1 MIIGNKYE
9 LIKKI
14 GCGSFGSIY
23 RGKNIRTNENV
34 AIKIESINEDTNLLK
49 NETKIY
55 QYLSGFNYNGIPIL
69 KWYGIDDKYNYMVI
83 NLLVCFVLY
92 VIIYL
97 SNYCYSILLN
107 INFA

>member
-1 MIIGNKYE
+1 MISGNKYE
-9 LIKKI
+9 LRTKI

-83 NLLVCFVLY
+83 NLLVCFVFL
-92 VIIYL
+92 I
-97 SNYCYSILLN
+97 NILLKLYKTK
-107 INFA
+107 

>member
-34 AIKIESINEDTNLLK
+34 AIKFCQNSAPNL
-49 NETKIY
+49 
-55 QYLSGFNYNGIPIL
+55 
-69 KWYGIDDKYNYMVI
+69 
-83 NLLVCFVLY
+83 FVK
-92 VIIYL
+92 
-97 SNYCYSILLN
+97 
-107 INFA
+107 

>member
-1 MIIGNKYE
+1 MSRHQEEKSQNKERNKDEKQIGSYLLGKTIGEGTFGKVKLATHKY
-9 LIKKI
+9 
-14 GCGSFGSIY
+14 
-23 RGKNIRTNENV
+23 TNENV

-83 NLLVCFVLY
+83 NLFML
-92 VIIYL
+92 IYH
-97 SNYCYSILLN
+97 
-107 INFA
+107 